1 MPTFKAMT
9 WNVENFFRPVATAT
23 ATEQQRFQNKLAL
36 LAATITTV
44 DPDVVAL
51 QEVGGLEPLT
61 DLQQQL
67 PAYGAS
73 ALSIFPDDRG
83 IRVAFLSKLPIGS
96 IEHIVDFP
104 PGPALQINGLNS
116 AGAVQPITRMGRGAL
131 RIQVTK
137 AGTGVSLVTVHLK
150 SKLLTFPR
158 PQGGSPFVPRN
169 EDERAQVAGIALM
182 RRTSEAATVR
192 IRCNSLLVGNQTT
205 PLIVLGDFNDVP
217 EAQTSL
223 LFTGPSGSELGTQG
237 FSRPDA
243 GDDARL
249 FNTAAAL
256 PANRNFSRV
265 HRGRGE
271 LLDQIFASEELF
283 PVNAQNKRQ
292 GPVDADSFVDFA
304 GQLPSITDD
313 PGDRAAEIAPDHAP
327 VSATFTLA

>member
-1 MPTFKAMT
+1 
-9 WNVENFFRPVATAT
+9 
-23 ATEQQRFQNKLAL
+23 
-36 LAATITTV
+36 
-44 DPDVVAL
+44 
-51 QEVGGLEPLT
+51 
-61 DLQQQL
+61 
-67 PAYGAS
+67 
-73 ALSIFPDDRG
+73 
-83 IRVAFLSKLPIGS
+83 
-96 IEHIVDFP
+96 
-104 PGPALQINGLNS
+104 
-116 AGAVQPITRMGRGAL
+116 
-131 RIQVTK
+131 
-137 AGTGVSLVTVHLK
+137 
-150 SKLLTFPR
+150 
-158 PQGGSPFVPRN
+158 
-169 EDERAQVAGIALM
+169 
-182 RRTSEAATVR
+182 
-192 IRCNSLLVGNQTT
+192 LLVGNQTT